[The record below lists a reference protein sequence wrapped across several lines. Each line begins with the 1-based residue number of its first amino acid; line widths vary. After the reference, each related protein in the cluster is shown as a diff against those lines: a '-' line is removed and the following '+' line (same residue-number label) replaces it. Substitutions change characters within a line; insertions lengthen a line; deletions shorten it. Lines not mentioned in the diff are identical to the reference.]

1 MTEPYGLLASGQ
13 IDLVVES
20 GLAWHDLAA
29 LIPVIE
35 GAGGMISDFQ
45 GQPLRPDQPCY
56 NVIAAATR
64 ELLEEALFMRTK

>member
-1 MTEPYGLLASGQ
+1 M
-13 IDLVVES
+13 
-20 GLAWHDLAA
+20 AWHDLAA

-45 GQPLRPDQPCY
+45 GQPLRPDQTRY
-56 NVIAAATR
+56 DVIAAATR